1 MVSQANP
8 DRHNWKAK
16 LQRFTNFH
24 RRSVRALL
32 SIVLFPVSFLSA
44 GFSSNAAVQSTTS
57 DPSALRAIESAL
69 RTRDYKQALQLI
81 RLQLQQTPQDP
92 RLLTLE
98 GIALT
103 STGKDNEALAA
114 YNKALA
120 ISPNYLAAL
129 EGAAQLEYKAGS
141 DRAVPLLNRILKL
154 RPDEPTTHA
163 MLGSMAY
170 KTHDCAGAITH
181 FRASGP
187 ILNSQPSAMELF
199 GACLMEQ
206 EQAEEAVPI
215 FERLLASRPADAHA
229 RYNLA
234 VVQFTAK
241 HNAEAIATLQPL
253 LEQAAPDTDALDLA
267 SAAYEETGDTPK
279 AVDLLHQAIVANPTR
294 PKYYVDFA
302 ALSFK
307 HESFQVGV
315 DMINAG
321 VKQLPNETSLYVARG
336 ILFIQLG
343 QFENGQADFET
354 ANRLDPRQVSAS
366 VAEGL
371 AQFQQANLDQ
381 ALTTVDAQ
389 LRAHPQDSFLH
400 YLKAEVLSQKGGDAD
415 TPEFRQAMTS
425 AAEAVRL
432 KPDFVLARDVL
443 GGLYLKS
450 GQTARAIEQSRLA
463 LRDNPSDQV
472 ALYHLIQALRN
483 AKDPKGEVP
492 TLVKRLAALREE
504 SQQIPTGTKY
514 KLDEPGQAPSPEH
527 PTQ

>member
-1 MVSQANP
+1 MVSKANP
-8 DRHNWKAK
+8 NPRSRSSLLRRCAVVALIVALPSPLPFFPAK
-16 LQRFTNFH
+16 L
-24 RRSVRALL
+24 SP
-32 SIVLFPVSFLSA
+32 IVAAQVGSA
-44 GFSSNAAVQSTTS
+44 DSNVFRNIEA
-57 DPSALRAIESAL
+57 ALRS
-69 RTRDYKQALQLI
+69 RDYEQALQMI
-81 RLQLQQTPQDP
+81 RAQLQQTPQDA
-92 RLLTLE
+92 RLHALE

-103 STGKDNEALAA
+103 AEGKDQEALVA
-114 YNKALA
+114 YNQALA
-120 ISPNYLAAL
+120 IAPNYLAAL

-170 KTHDCAGAITH
+170 KTHDCATAIQH

-187 ILNSQPSAMELF
+187 LLNSQPSAMELF
-199 GACLMEQ
+199 GACLMQ
-206 EQAEEAVPI
+206 QGQAEEAVPV
-215 FERLLASRPADAHA
+215 FEHLLAMRPGDAHA

-241 HNAEAIATLQPL
+241 HNAETIAILQPL

-279 AVDLLHQAIVANPTR
+279 AVELLRQAIVADPKK

-321 VKQLPNETSLYVARG
+321 VKQLPNEASLYIARG

-354 ANRLDPRQVSAS
+354 GNRLDPRQASAS

-371 AQFQQANLDQ
+371 AQLQQANLDQ
-381 ALTTVDAQ
+381 ALTTVEAQ
-389 LRAHPQDSFLH
+389 LKAHPQDSFLH
-400 YLKAEVLSQKGGDAD
+400 YLKAEVLSQKGGDPD
-415 TPEFRQAMTS
+415 TLEFRQAVAA

-450 GQTARAIEQSRLA
+450 GQTARSIEQSRLA

-492 TLVKRLAALREE
+492 TLVKRLTALREE
-504 SQQIPTGTKY
+504 SQQVPTGTKY
-514 KLDEPGQAPSPEH
+514 KLYEPGQTPGLGRPN
-527 PTQ
+527 Q

>member
-1 MVSQANP
+1 MVS
-8 DRHNWKAK
+8 KASPN
-16 LQRFTNFH
+16 LRLPTLLL
-24 RRSVRALL
+24 RCCAVAALFAPL
-32 SIVLFPVSFLSA
+32 TFPA
-44 GFSSNAAVQSTTS
+44 CIFSSKFSPIAAAQTGSP
-57 DPSALRAIESAL
+57 DPNSLRTIESAL
-69 RTRDYKQALQLI
+69 RSRDYDQALQMI
-81 RLQLQQTPQDP
+81 RAQLRQAPQDA
-92 RLLTLE
+92 RLHTLA

-103 STGKDNEALAA
+103 SEGKDQEALAA
-114 YNKALA
+114 YNRALA
-120 ISPNYLAAL
+120 IAPNYLAAL
-129 EGAAQLEYKAGS
+129 EGAAELEYKAGS
-141 DRAVPLLNRILKL
+141 DRALPLLNRILKL

-170 KTHDCAGAITH
+170 KTHDCATAIKH

-187 ILNSQPSAMELF
+187 VLNSQPSAMELF
-199 GACLMEQ
+199 GACLMQ
-206 EQAEEAVPI
+206 QGRAEEAVPV
-215 FERLLASRPADAHA
+215 FEHLLALRSGDAHS

-253 LEQAAPDTDALDLA
+253 LEQAAPDTDTLDLA

-279 AVDLLHQAIVANPTR
+279 AVDLLRQAIVANPKKS
-294 PKYYVDFA
+294 KYYVDFA
-302 ALSFK
+302 TLSFK

-315 DMINAG
+315 DMINVG
-321 VKQLPNETSLYVARG
+321 VKQLPNEASLYVARG

-354 ANRLDPRQVSAS
+354 ANRLDPRQASAS

-371 AQFQQANLDQ
+371 AQLQQANLDQ

-389 LRAHPQDSFLH
+389 LKAHPRDSFLH

-415 TPEFRQAMTS
+415 TPEFRQAVTA

-483 AKDPKGEVP
+483 AKDPKGELP

-504 SQQIPTGTKY
+504 SQQVPTGTKY
-514 KLDEPGQAPSPEH
+514 KLYEPDQSPSPGRAK
-527 PTQ
+527 Q